1 MMSNDLAEAGFRNS
15 RHRWRFF
22 RSGGFDQVRL
32 ETGADLMSLDQLDQ
46 KLWVALSCPVK
57 GLEFDAKTLE
67 LIDSDG
73 DGRIRVPD
81 IIAAVKWAGSLL
93 RNPEDLTKGFP
104 ELPLSIINDQLP
116 EGTRLINSA
125 REILTNL
132 GKPEAKVITVEDT
145 ADTARIFSLAR
156 FNGDGF
162 IPADSADD
170 AAVQQIITDIINCLG
185 PEMDR
190 SGKPAIS
197 QEKADQFFADAR
209 AYSEWHKDAET
220 DGAIL
225 PLGDAMVSAYSALA
239 AVRGKVDDYFTRCRL
254 AKYDIRAL
262 SALNRQETEYIAI
275 AEKDLSPAIQEVS
288 GFPLAQIGLDKPLP
302 LQEGINPA
310 WIAPMAA
317 FVAEVVTPLLG
328 EKTALTE
335 ADWSELSAKFAA
347 YEAWS
352 AGKAGSSVEKL
363 GLSRIREILESR
375 IGEAVTELI
384 ARDKALEAEFDH
396 IASVDRLVRY
406 HRDLFQLLNNFVS
419 FSDFYTRR
427 NKAVFQAGTLY
438 LDGRSCELCVRVEDV
453 GKHAALAILS
463 RTYLAYCDCTRKGGS
478 ERMTIAA
485 AFTGGDSDYLM
496 VGRNGV
502 FYDRAG
508 QDWDATIVRV
518 IEHPISIRQ
527 AFWSPYKRIG
537 RMINEQITK
546 LASAR
551 DKAGTDKAGAGIG
564 DASQKAEAG
573 KAVAP
578 AQPFDV
584 AKFAGIFAAI
594 GLAVGAIG
602 TAVAAVATGFLNL
615 AWWQMPIAAAG
626 LMLLISGPSMIIA
639 WLKLRQRT
647 IGPILDANG
656 WAINGRVRIN
666 VAFGGSLTKLAFLP
680 EGAVRSLEDP
690 FADKKSRWPKMIVLV
705 VLLLALLYVLNSR
718 GMLYDWTCGVI
729 GTKPAVTGTIQGGGG
744 ELQKPA
750 PAK

>member
-1 MMSNDLAEAGFRNS
+1 MSNDLAEADFRNS

-57 GLEFDAKTLE
+57 GLEFDARTLE
-67 LIDSDG
+67 LIDGDG

-93 RNPEDLTKGFP
+93 RNPEDLTKGLP

-132 GKPEAKVITVEDT
+132 GKPEAMVITVEDT

-170 AAVQQIITDIINCLG
+170 AGVRQVITEIIDCLG

-190 SGKPAIS
+190 SGKPAVS
-197 QEKADQFFADAR
+197 EEKADQFFADAR
-209 AYSEWHKDAET
+209 AYSEWHKEAET

-225 PLGDAMVSAYSALA
+225 PLRDATASASSALA
-239 AVRGKVDDYFTRCRL
+239 AVSGKIDDYFTRCRL
-254 AKYDIRAL
+254 ARYDIRAL
-262 SALNRQETEYIAI
+262 GALNRQETEYIAI
-275 AEKDLSPAIQEVS
+275 AEKELSPAIQEVS

-302 LQEGINPA
+302 LHEGINPA

-335 ADWSELSAKFAA
+335 TDWSELGARFAA

-363 GLSRIREILESR
+363 GLSRIREILDSSVS
-375 IGEAVTELI
+375 EAVAELI
-384 ARDKALEAEFDH
+384 FRDKALAAEFDH

-419 FSDFYTRR
+419 FRDFYTRR

-438 LDGRSCELCVRVEDV
+438 IDSRSCELCVRVEDV
-453 GKHAALAILS
+453 GKHATLAMLS
-463 RTYLAYCDCTRKGGS
+463 RTYLAYCDCTRSGGN

-496 VGRNGV
+496 IGRNGV
-502 FYDRAG
+502 FYDRSG

-537 RMINEQITK
+537 RMIGEQITK

-551 DKAGTDKAGAGIG
+551 DKAVTDKAGAGIA
-564 DASQKAEAG
+564 DAGRKAEAG
-573 KAVAP
+573 KVIAP

-602 TAVAAVATGFLNL
+602 TAAAAVVTGFLNL
-615 AWWQMPIAAAG
+615 AWWQMPIAFAG
-626 LMLLISGPSMIIA
+626 LMLLVSGPSMIIA
-639 WLKLRQRT
+639 WLKLRHRT

-666 VAFGGSLTKLAFLP
+666 VAFGDSLTKLASLP

-690 FADKKSRWPKMIVLV
+690 FADKKSRWPKIIVLA
-705 VLLLALLYVLNSR
+705 VLLLALLYVLNAR
-718 GMLYDWTCGVI
+718 GLLYDRTCGVV
-729 GTKPAVTGTIQGGGG
+729 GTKPAVTGAVQGGGG
-744 ELQKPA
+744 ALPKTL